1 MSQPA
6 GAQRARPSGYP
17 FRAVRAAMALAW
29 AGLFVALGAR
39 AGEPE
44 AVADPAPRIDI
55 YRIAPGDTVAVTVLR
70 RADLSTQVMVPRE
83 GTVVLPGAGVVQA
96 AGRGVEELARD
107 VVELLAARERLRD
120 ARVVVS
126 IVAYGSRKAFI
137 FGARAGA
144 LAVDLPAERDTTLL
158 QAIAASGGFAPD
170 ADRERVRITRRPSG
184 RAPRVIAVDAR
195 AISAGDTPALDP
207 VLRPGDVV
215 HVPRREPVYVLGQVK
230 RQGALPIPFEYPLTV
245 SKAIALSEGFTP
257 YARRNRVTVSRR
269 TAKGV
274 ERFTVD
280 AGAVLAGGD
289 LDADLELE
297 PGDMVYVP
305 ERIF

>member
-1 MSQPA
+1 MPHPTS
-6 GAQRARPSGYP
+6 GGRARPS
-17 FRAVRAAMALAW
+17 VLWTRAALACG
-29 AGLFVALGAR
+29 AVLAALGAR

-44 AVADPAPRIDI
+44 ALPAPPRQRDV
-55 YRIAPGDTVAVTVLR
+55 YRIAPGDTIAVTVIE
-70 RADLSTQVMVPRE
+70 RADLSTQVLVPRE

-96 AGRGVEELARD
+96 SGSGVEDLARD
-107 VVELLAARERLRD
+107 VAALLAARERLRD

-137 FGARAGA
+137 FGSGAGA
-144 LAVDLPAERDTTLL
+144 QAVDLPAETDTTLL
-158 QAIAASGGFAPD
+158 QAIAASGGFAAD

-184 RAPRVIAVDAR
+184 GAPRVITVDAR
-195 AISAGDTPALDP
+195 AISSGEAPALDP
-207 VLRPGDVV
+207 VLEPGDVV
-215 HVPRREPVYVLGQVK
+215 HVPKREPVYVLGQVK
-230 RQGALPIPFEYPLTV
+230 QQGALSIPFEYPLTA
-245 SKAIALSEGFTP
+245 SKAIALSGGFTP
-257 YARRNRVTVSRR
+257 YARHNRVSVSRR

-289 LDADLELE
+289 LDADMKLES
-297 PGDMVYVP
+297 GDMVYVP